1 MFSISNFITAP
12 KAGLAVRR
20 KAPVARRGSF
30 RVVAHG
36 GVGGSGGPQYPG
48 KDKPF
53 GSEEA
58 SGARSSSSTTRTRR
72 IPRTRGAAAV
82 SPDSPRAHPR
92 LLLLQLGHPLRAPA
106 FQRFVGICPRAPTS
120 APSGGAGGFSV
131 PSGAPGYQA
140 RRREIVDPDNI
151 DPENSG
157 RSGGQAWTPP
167 PANPTPSTPYRV
179 CPAPPPPAPSGGAG
193 DFSVPPVLP
202 ATRPAAARSST
213 PTTSTPITEQRANSL
228 R

>member
-1 MFSISNFITAP
+1 MLSISNFITAP

-53 GSEEA
+53 GSQEA
-58 SGARSSSSTTRTRR
+58 PWRKKLILDDPDQADPENAGRSGGKPWTPPAPTPASSSSSWDT
-72 IPRTRGAAAV
+72 P
-82 SPDSPRAHPR
+82 SEPPPSNDSW
-92 LLLLQLGHPLRAPA
+92 GSAPA
-106 FQRFVGICPRAPTS
+106 PTPASSSSSWDTPSAPPPS
-120 APSGGAGGFSV
+120 NDSWGSAPAPPPPAPSGGAGGFSV

-151 DPENSG
+151 DPDN
-157 RSGGQAWTPP
+157 
-167 PANPTPSTPYRV
+167 
-179 CPAPPPPAPSGGAG
+179 
-193 DFSVPPVLP
+193 
-202 ATRPAAARSST
+202 
-213 PTTSTPITEQRANSL
+213 
-228 R
+228 

>member
-53 GSEEA
+53 GSQEA
-58 SGARSSSSTTRTRR
+58 PWRKKLILDDPDQADPENAGRSGGKPWTPPAPTPASSSSSWDT
-72 IPRTRGAAAV
+72 
-82 SPDSPRAHPR
+82 
-92 LLLLQLGHPLRAPA
+92 PLRAPA

-120 APSGGAGGFSV
+120 RPVRRRGWLLRPLRCSRLPGPPPRDRRPRQHRPRKFGPQRRSGLDPAPATPTPSTPTASAPAPPPPAPSGGAGDFSV

-151 DPENSG
+151 DPDN
-157 RSGGQAWTPP
+157 
-167 PANPTPSTPYRV
+167 
-179 CPAPPPPAPSGGAG
+179 
-193 DFSVPPVLP
+193 
-202 ATRPAAARSST
+202 
-213 PTTSTPITEQRANSL
+213 
-228 R
+228 

>member
-53 GSEEA
+53 GSDQAPWRKKLILDDPDQADPENA
-58 SGARSSSSTTRTRR
+58 GRSRGQAWTPPAPTPTSSSSSWDT
-72 IPRTRGAAAV
+72 P
-82 SPDSPRAHPR
+82 S
-92 LLLLQLGHPLRAPA
+92 APA
-106 FQRFVGICPRAPTS
+106 PSNDSWGSAPAPS
-120 APSGGAGGFSV
+120 APSGGAGDFAV

-140 RRREIVDPDNI
+140 RRREIVDSDNI
-151 DPENSG
+151 DPENAG
-157 RSGGQAWTPP
+157 RSGGRAWTPP
-167 PANPTPSTPYRV
+167 PATPTPSTPTGSA
-179 CPAPPPPAPSGGAG
+179 PAPAPPAPSGGAG
-193 DFSVPPVLP
+193 DFAVPSGAPGYQ
-202 ATRPAAARSST
+202 ARRREIVDLDNID
-213 PTTSTPITEQRANSL
+213 PDN
-228 R
+228 

>member
-53 GSEEA
+53 GSQEA
-58 SGARSSSSTTRTRR
+58 PWRKKLILDDPDQADPENAGRSGGKPWTPPAPTPASSSSSWDT
-72 IPRTRGAAAV
+72 PSAPPP
-82 SPDSPRAHPR
+82 SNDSW
-92 LLLLQLGHPLRAPA
+92 GSAPA
-106 FQRFVGICPRAPTS
+106 PPPP

-167 PANPTPSTPYRV
+167 PANPTPSTPTASA
-179 CPAPPPPAPSGGAG
+179 PAPPPPAPSGGAG
-193 DFSVPPVLP
+193 DFSVPSGAPGYQ
-202 ATRPAAARSST
+202 ARRREIVD
-213 PTTSTPITEQRANSL
+213 PDNIDPDN
-228 R
+228 